1 MAAPESTKY
10 QVNFK
15 THKDGTLINIYADT
29 IKELETQI
37 TDISMIAALIK
48 STEAE
53 LHIGSAVAAPTASAV
68 AAITQS
74 FPSATPVAV
83 TPTGQDAATAVK
95 MCKHGQM
102 VFKTGTNARGQWQ
115 GYLCAA
121 PKGAPDKCDAI
132 FLR

>member
-1 MAAPESTKY
+1 MAANENTKFQINY
-10 QVNFK
+10 K
-15 THKDGTLINIYADT
+15 LADGTLINLYASDV
-29 IKELETQI
+29 KDLETGLV
-37 TDISMIAALIK
+37 DLSMVAALIK
-48 STEAE
+48 STAGE
-53 LHIGSAVAAPTASAV
+53 LSGGSTAAATAVQNIQAA
-68 AAITQS
+68 
-74 FPSATPVAV
+74 FNATPVAV